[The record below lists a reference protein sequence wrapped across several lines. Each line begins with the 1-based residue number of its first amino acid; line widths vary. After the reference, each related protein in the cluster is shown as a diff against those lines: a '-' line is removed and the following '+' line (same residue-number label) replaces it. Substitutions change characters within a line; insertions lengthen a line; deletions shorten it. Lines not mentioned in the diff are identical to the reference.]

1 MSKATESMFDGKNVL
16 IPLEE
21 VSYVLKFQ
29 NCIEVRFKDSANS
42 LTLAQPDK
50 NAFISAWC
58 RYRGE
63 VEADTLMDLDGAQ
76 PAPSIPEGWLRAI
89 DEALVVA
96 HIGVANASDTYEQ
109 AKAKLDSLIGF
120 HVAVATDP
128 AVNGGRK
135 LVPINPTESF
145 YKCFSAY
152 DGTSYS
158 NPFDYDDFVKDW
170 REALAA
176 APEVD
181 LIVGAEGK

>member
-29 NCIEVRFKDSANS
+29 NCIEVRFKDSADS

-76 PAPSIPEGWLRAI
+76 PAPSVPEGW
-89 DEALVVA
+89 
-96 HIGVANASDTYEQ
+96 
-109 AKAKLDSLIGF
+109 
-120 HVAVATDP
+120 
-128 AVNGGRK
+128 K
-135 LVPINPTESF
+135 LVPIEPAPGMMRGAHRLVAAARRVLASADGQGLIRLDESGDVASELR
-145 YKCFSAY
+145 SAL
-152 DGTSYS
+152 
-158 NPFDYDDFVKDW
+158 
-170 REALAA
+170 EA
-176 APEVD
+176 APE
-181 LIVGAEGK
+181 AKP